1 MRVLLRLLFANA
13 MIAFLA
19 TAAHAAWHEARSKHF
34 LIYADLE
41 PAELKAYGE
50 RLERFDQTVRRLRAM
65 DDPELT
71 DAQRLTIYAVNDEV
85 AVAKLADA
93 TGILGFYFSTAGGSY
108 AVVPKRQGWLAQR
121 VQMSASN
128 VFFHEY
134 AHHLQMGSSPVALP
148 AWITEGFAEFF
159 STAEVLDN
167 GSVQVGRPPSWREW
181 SVQKYSG
188 LTMVE
193 MLSGSLRNMTWRESA
208 SLYGRAWLLT
218 HMLTFDQNR
227 RGQLQKY
234 VSAIQS
240 GVDALSAAKSAFGD
254 DLRSVDRDL
263 DQYLRQRTF
272 STLVVDASAVSP
284 GPVTVRPASPAKVA
298 AMEIQ
303 IRTRCCTS
311 LKDAPGLAA
320 DARRISATFGK
331 EAIAQVALSEAELL
345 ARNVPAAEAAAL
357 RAVSLDPG
365 LAAAQVALG
374 RGKMEAGL
382 KAPSATDWKA
392 VRSWFTK
399 ANRLDPE
406 HAEPLMYF
414 YRTYLYAGAAPT
426 PNAIDGLLYAV
437 HLAPR
442 DEDLRIDAVRQ
453 LVVDNK
459 LGEARRMFATSAYY
473 PHSADEWRARKT
485 VIMDALQKSDRNTA
499 LSQLDAEQKKRWAD
513 EDE

>member
-1 MRVLLRLLFANA
+1 MRIFFRLL
-13 MIAFLA
+13 MTSLIAA
-19 TAAHAAWHEARSKHF
+19 CMPSAAVAGWHEAKTKHF
-34 LIYADLE
+34 IIYADLE

-50 RLERFDQTVRRLRAM
+50 RLERFDQTVRKLRAM

-85 AVAKLADA
+85 AVAKLAD
-93 TGILGFYFSTAGGSY
+93 TTDILGFYFSTAGGSY

-121 VQMSASN
+121 ARMSANN

-159 STAEVLDN
+159 STAEILQN

-193 MLSGSLRNMTWRESA
+193 MLSGSLRNMTWKESA

-234 VSAIQS
+234 VTAIQN

-272 STLVVDASAVSP
+272 STLVMDASAVSP
-284 GPVTVRPASPAKVA
+284 GPVTVRPASRAKVA

-311 LKDAPGLAA
+311 RKDAPRLAV
-320 DARRISATFGK
+320 DGRKMSASFGN

-345 ARNVPAAEAAAL
+345 ARNVAAAEAAAL

-374 RGKMEAGL
+374 RAKMEAGL

-414 YRTYLYAGAAPT
+414 YRTYLYAAAAPT

-459 LGEARRMFATSAYY
+459 LEEARRMFAPSAYY
-473 PHSADEWRARKT
+473 PHSPDEWRARKT
-485 VIMDALQKSDRNTA
+485 VIMDALRKSDRNIA
-499 LSQLDAEQKKRWAD
+499 LSLLDAEQKKRWAD